1 MEINGFSTIPANTLI
16 TITMRVFIP
25 YIPLNPYF
33 KISINIGNR
42 GTITLNPIMKNS
54 ITSSPTIIPGTFI
67 SSLMGIGG

>member
-1 MEINGFSTIPANTLI
+1 
-16 TITMRVFIP
+16 MRVFIP